1 MYDQKPIKIFFADD
15 HPLLRVGLRCSL
27 AQEKGFELIG
37 EAADGFDAVEKIQA
51 DPPDVSLIDM
61 DMPGLS
67 GIDIIRILR
76 KTFSQMKIIVLSTYK
91 DENYIQGA
99 MKAGAN
105 GYVLKCVCFKEL
117 AKIIRAFHEG
127 KKRVSPYLVNLTLC
141 GDDEEKEVKA
151 ASYKLTQREKEIL
164 KYIYNGKGN
173 REISDYLNISIE
185 TVKSH
190 VKSVYRKLNAKNRVE
205 ASRMAIENKLLE

>member
-1 MYDQKPIKIFFADD
+1 MNDQKPIKIFLADD
-15 HPLLRVGLRCSL
+15 HPLLRLGLRISL

-51 DPPDVSLIDM
+51 YPPDVSIIDM

-76 KTFSQMKIIVLSTYK
+76 KSYSQMKIVVLSTYK

-117 AKIIRAFHEG
+117 VKIIRAFHEG

-141 GDDEEKEVKA
+141 GGDEQGEVKA
-151 ASYKLTQREKEIL
+151 VSFKLTQREKEIL
-164 KYIYNGKGN
+164 KYIYNGKRN
-173 REISDYLNISIE
+173 KEISDNLNISIE

-190 VKSVYRKLNAKNRVE
+190 VKSVYWKLNVKNRVE
-205 ASRMAIENKLLE
+205 ASRMAIEKNLLE